1 MRGERALA
9 RAGESPASTPGTSL
23 LQAEAF
29 GHEALEAGFIEE
41 VVGKFF
47 VGEHGEGGTLC
58 AGGEFGSFFD
68 GKAGVLADD
77 RGDHAH
83 HDLETA
89 DSAGFILGFLSL
101 GILILGF
108 IDCLE
113 LILFTFRRFPSIHA
127 SPFLPVTFP

>member
-58 AGGEFGSFFD
+58 AGGEFGGFFD

-77 RGDHAH
+77 GGDHAH

-89 DSAGFILGFLSL
+89 DSAGFVL
-101 GILILGF
+101 GILSLGF
-108 IDCLE
+108 IDCQKW
-113 LILFTFRRFPSIHA
+113 ILFTFRRFPSIHA
-127 SPFLPVTFP
+127 SPFPAQNFSLEIWM

>member
-29 GHEALEAGFIEE
+29 GHEALEAGFVEKVIGE
-41 VVGKFF
+41 FF

-83 HDLETA
+83 HDLEAA
-89 DSAGFILGFLSL
+89 DSARLVLGVRSLGF
-101 GILILGF
+101 
-108 IDCLE
+108 
-113 LILFTFRRFPSIHA
+113 
-127 SPFLPVTFP
+127 V